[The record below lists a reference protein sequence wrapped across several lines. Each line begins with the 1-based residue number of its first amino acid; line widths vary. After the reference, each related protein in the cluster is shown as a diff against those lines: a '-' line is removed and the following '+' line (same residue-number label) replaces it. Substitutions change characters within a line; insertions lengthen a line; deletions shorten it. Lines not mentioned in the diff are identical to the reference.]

1 MGQKEISKKTLV
13 SLNEIKKSIGTI
25 IVFFYS
31 HLDPG
36 GMGGIW
42 VCGVEAGVGGLR
54 SPPSAIELLVDCGVW
69 GPCKEPDPAVELR
82 DA

>member
-1 MGQKEISKKTLV
+1 M
-13 SLNEIKKSIGTI
+13 NNYC
-25 IVFFYS
+25 FFYS

-82 DA
+82 DALVQKERQQERDTVNVTD

>member
-1 MGQKEISKKTLV
+1 
-13 SLNEIKKSIGTI
+13 
-25 IVFFYS
+25 
-31 HLDPG
+31 
-36 GMGGIW
+36 MGGIW

-82 DA
+82 DALVQKERQQEGDTVNVRD

>member
-1 MGQKEISKKTLV
+1 
-13 SLNEIKKSIGTI
+13 
-25 IVFFYS
+25 
-31 HLDPG
+31 
-36 GMGGIW
+36 MGGIW

-82 DA
+82 DAWVQNRRQTTYCLMSVIKSCGCVELQ

>member
-1 MGQKEISKKTLV
+1 
-13 SLNEIKKSIGTI
+13 
-25 IVFFYS
+25 
-31 HLDPG
+31 
-36 GMGGIW
+36 MGGIW

-82 DA
+82 DAAVQKKRQ